1 MCALLASSSVGEQ
14 LTIALSLISMV
25 FSVYPKKKKK
35 ENKVNYLIRISF
47 MDCLLSGSEAFP
59 VELSTHQI

>member
-25 FSVYPKKKKK
+25 FSVYPKKK